1 MMSQCGPRCP
11 NLNETKMRRR
21 YDVACRVGRFFVI
34 VFDIIHYIS
43 IFLLH
48 EKTYFSKHTEIFQ
61 REIHHTKQ

>member
-1 MMSQCGPRCP
+1 
-11 NLNETKMRRR
+11 MRRR